1 MNLDYAPDYIDP
13 RAFSG
18 RTTPCN
24 IFGAGTAASAAAYV
38 ASNIFSWSEARKMPG
53 RQADANKEVLEKQKD
68 HYDNI
73 TKKQRD
79 LLGAAI
85 SAYTGDMN
93 LLLDNG
99 SFKAAL
105 PSVPQAAEY
114 VPVDA
119 CCMQGSTI
127 ECNISHIERAK
138 AYTEYVNRQHEQ
150 NDLLHALSFDPGF
163 LTNLDIVNK
172 SFQDM
177 MRGILDVGDVVEI
190 VGDQAEMAAL
200 NGRIGNTR
208 RTTARDLGIS
218 KHRVKVAGREEFRR
232 HTTFINGVVSSQ
244 SRQHDITEMMQSP
257 GARIQLALAQS
268 QLIQNS
274 LQNKNNAL
282 AQKEPWRLAEL
293 QLRMNRN
300 ITRLQAKSSQALL
313 TNNFVPNYA
322 STVVPKTDNI
332 SGLVGA
338 VGSAIQNANSS
349 GFFGPPSMSQ
359 DGYRG
364 QPNGGDV
371 YTSQRK
377 TDTTY
382 TPPEVYDEK

>member
-1 MNLDYAPDYIDP
+1 MGDV
-13 RAFSG
+13 
-18 RTTPCN
+18 
-24 IFGAGTAASAAAYV
+24 GTAASSAAYV
-38 ASNIFSWSEARKMPG
+38 ASNVYSWGEARKMPG

-68 HYDNI
+68 HYDAI

-85 SAYTGDMN
+85 SQYTGDVN

-99 SFKAAL
+99 SFKSAL
-105 PSVPQAAEY
+105 PDVPEAAEY

-119 CCMQGSTI
+119 CCLQGSTI

-177 MRGILDVGDVVEI
+177 MRGILDTGDVVEI
-190 VGDQAEMAAL
+190 VGDQAELAAL
-200 NGRIGNTR
+200 QGRIGNTR

-218 KHRVKVAGREEFRR
+218 KHRLKIAGREEFRR
-232 HTTFINGVVSSQ
+232 HTTFVNGVVSPQ
-244 SRQHDITEMMQSP
+244 GRQHDLTEMMQTP
-257 GARIQLALAQS
+257 AARIQLALAQS

-274 LQNKNNAL
+274 LQNKNNAV

-293 QLRMNRN
+293 QLRMQRD
-300 ITRLQAKSSQALL
+300 ITRLQGKSSQALL

-322 STVVPKTDNI
+322 ATVIPKTDNI
-332 SGLVGA
+332 SGLVGSI
-338 VGSAIQNANSS
+338 GSAIQNANTS
-349 GFFGPPSMSQ
+349 GFFGPPPMSQ

-364 QPNGGDV
+364 QTNGGDV
-371 YTSQRK
+371 YTAQRK
-377 TDTTY
+377 TDVGSTY
-382 TPPEVYDEK
+382 TPPSINDEK